1 MSQRGTE
8 HTAGCRCVTKA
19 EVKESNGQGKLEWQ
33 TEVSHP
39 EPHRVAVF
47 LQRFD
52 LEFDLEWWGQYFN
65 ALLWVFSQ

>member
-8 HTAGCRCVTKA
+8 HTAGYRCVTKA

-52 LEFDLEWWGQYFN
+52 LEYWGKYFN
-65 ALLWVFSQ
+65 ALFWFFSQ